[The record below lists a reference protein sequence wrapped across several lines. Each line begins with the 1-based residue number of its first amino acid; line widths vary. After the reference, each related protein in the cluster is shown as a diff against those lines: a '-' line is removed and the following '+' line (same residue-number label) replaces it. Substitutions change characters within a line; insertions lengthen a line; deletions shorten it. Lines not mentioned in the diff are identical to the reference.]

1 MAELL
6 SLFMRWLHISSMAS
20 LIGGILYARMVA
32 IPADGAL
39 APELRKALEDRDAA
53 RYRPLVVAAIIGL
66 VLSGVYSVLSTPG
79 HTRRYHVLLGIKL
92 LLAGHVF
99 ASALL
104 AARPGNPRRAR
115 QMTGALISGLAI
127 VLIAAYLHR
136 TF

>member
-1 MAELL
+1 M
-6 SLFMRWLHISSMAS
+6 
-20 LIGGILYARMVA
+20 
-32 IPADGAL
+32 
-39 APELRKALEDRDAA
+39 
-53 RYRPLVVAAIIGL
+53 
-66 VLSGVYSVLSTPG
+66 YSVLSTPG

-115 QMTGALISGLAI
+115 QMVGALISGVLI
-127 VLIAAYLHR
+127 VLIAAYLRR

>member
-1 MAELL
+1 MVELL
-6 SLFMRWLHISSMAS
+6 GVLMRWLHISSMAS
-20 LIGGILYARMVA
+20 LLGGMLYARMVA
-32 IPADGAL
+32 ISADGAL
-39 APELRKALEDRDAA
+39 APELRQALEDREAA

-104 AARPGNPRRAR
+104 AARPGIPGRAR
-115 QMTGALISGLAI
+115 QMVGALISGVLI
-127 VLIAAYLHR
+127 VLIAAYLRR